1 MPLLAACQLN
11 VRWPSRDQSKSE
23 ISPDSKFVILPLAKM
38 LTGANAFEITETALA
53 KRSDVTM
60 LHWVE
65 NGWME
70 FSGSTGAQQP
80 DLEDTT
86 WPATQQVGGSP

>member
-1 MPLLAACQLN
+1 MPA
-11 VRWPSRDQSKSE
+11 
-23 ISPDSKFVILPLAKM
+23 
-38 LTGANAFEITETALA
+38 GANAFEINDSQEDESEAAPA

-70 FSGSTGAQQP
+70 FFKSY
-80 DLEDTT
+80 
-86 WPATQQVGGSP
+86 GG